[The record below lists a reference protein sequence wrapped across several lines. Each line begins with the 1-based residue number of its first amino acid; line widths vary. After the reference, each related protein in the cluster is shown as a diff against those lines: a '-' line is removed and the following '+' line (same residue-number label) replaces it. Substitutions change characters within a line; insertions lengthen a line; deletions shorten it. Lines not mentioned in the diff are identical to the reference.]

1 MKYIFIR
8 LILLILGVVLI
19 YYISDFIQ
27 NSAVVEDGGYNLEGI
42 IWFFRLILGF
52 IIVSIG
58 VFAYEAHLFN
68 KQNKINQLNTSLILI
83 GIIVLLMVIF
93 GGYFLEFI
101 V

>member
-8 LILLILGVVLI
+8 FILLILGVVLL

-42 IWFFRLILGF
+42 IWFFRLVLGY
-52 IIVSIG
+52 IVISIG

-68 KQNKINQLNTSLILI
+68 KLNKINQRNASLILI
-83 GIIVLLMVIF
+83 GIIVLFMIIF
-93 GGYFLEFI
+93 GKYFLEF
-101 V
+101 VV